1 MNPNHRHLLRGAVA
15 AAAILSIATPAAAQ
29 FVTYGPSCGLTN
41 SADTEPYLGMTY
53 RLRTTGAPAGSLV
66 LGVLG
71 LSPAN
76 LPLSFLGSPCTLLAS
91 PDVIE
96 LLIPSGSGEA
106 ELAIEVPQNPALLG
120 LQVFDQWI
128 AFDPNGV
135 LTASAGGVGT
145 IANPQ
150 LQVLGVVAP
159 PLVVPGSPVTIT
171 ARNVGTRRPQDL
183 CIGLFSSSTGE
194 RGLIRATNIQPIGGN
209 DVQIQGVVTTPA
221 PGDGHVM
228 VMRGDGNE
236 LMGPIPGGHGDWGW
250 TGPNLAEAGGMG
262 GPTVTAPPPPF
273 HLRFVA
279 NAGDVVV
286 EVPASTPASGN
297 ARADAH
303 WNAGNKHYD
312 SFLSP
317 VAYTGLTPTQFRD
330 TVLLP
335 ILQTR
340 YDTLYPGLLQI
351 TADTIGGNPAVRI
364 HMVDNSSCSS
374 VGGSVWF

>member
-29 FVTYGPSCGLTN
+29 FVNYGPSCGLTN

-53 RLRTTGAPAGSLV
+53 RLRTTGAPPGSLV

-71 LSPAN
+71 LAPTN
-76 LPLSFLGSPCTLLAS
+76 LPLIFLGSPCTLLAN
-91 PDVIE
+91 PDVIQV
-96 LLIPSGSGEA
+96 LIANGSGEA
-106 ELAIEVPQNPALLG
+106 DLAIEVPQNPALLS
-120 LQVFDQWI
+120 LQIFDQWV
-128 AFDPNGV
+128 AFDTSGV

-159 PLVVPGSPVTIT
+159 PMVVVGSPVTIT

-183 CIGLFSSSTGE
+183 CMGIMSLITGE
-194 RGLIRATNIQPIGGN
+194 RGLIRAVNIQPLGAN
-209 DVQIQGVVTTPA
+209 DVQIQGVVATPA

-228 VMRGDGNE
+228 VMRGDGAD
-236 LMGPIPGGHGDWGW
+236 LAAPAGGGDWAW
-250 TGPNLAEAGGMG
+250 IGPNLPEAGGMG
-262 GPTVTAPPPPF
+262 SPSVTAPPPPF

-279 NAGDVVV
+279 NSGDVVV

-297 ARADAH
+297 ARIDAH
-303 WNAGNKHYD
+303 WNAGSKHYD
-312 SFLSP
+312 SFLAP
-317 VAYTGLTPTQFRD
+317 VAYASLTPTQFRD

-335 ILQTR
+335 NLQAK
-340 YDTLYPGLLQI
+340 YGALYPGILQI
-351 TADTIGGNPAVRI
+351 TADTISGNPAVRI
-364 HMVDNSSCSS
+364 HMVDNSSCSG